1 MRPKHRAPTHPGEI
15 LLKDFLQP
23 GELSQVDAAAQMGR
37 SRNRLNELIQ
47 GKRGMTADTALRLA
61 KLLKTDAE
69 IWMNLQAQYDL
80 WHVARSQRQAS

>member
-23 GELSQVDAAAQMGR
+23 GELSQVGAAAQMGR

-69 IWMNLQAQYDL
+69 IWMNLQTQYDL
-80 WHVARSQRQAS
+80 WHAARSQRQAS